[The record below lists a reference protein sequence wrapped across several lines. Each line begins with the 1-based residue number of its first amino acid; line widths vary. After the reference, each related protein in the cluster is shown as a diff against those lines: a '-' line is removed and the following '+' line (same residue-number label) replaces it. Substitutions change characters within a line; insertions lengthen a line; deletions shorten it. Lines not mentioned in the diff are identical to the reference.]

1 MGKISILVKGM
12 VIGGG
17 LALLMAPKT
26 GKKLR
31 NELAGKADDALDK
44 VMDYSET
51 AMDSADQFKG
61 KMMKKAHHIKG
72 KRCCGKFR

>member
-17 LALLMAPKT
+17 IALLMAPKT

-31 NELAGKADDALDK
+31 NELAGKADDTLDK
-44 VMDYSET
+44 VMDYKET
-51 AMDSADQFKG
+51 AMDTADQFKG
-61 KMMKKAHHIKG
+61 KMMKNVRHSKG
-72 KRCCGKFR
+72 KRCCGKGR